1 MAHSALSD
9 HHFLLIPLF
18 LLATIAPS
26 IHQSIPLGTNLS
38 AVDENSSWVSPS
50 GEFAFGFRHLPNNDS
65 LFLLAIWFQ
74 KIPERTVVWS
84 ANRDNP
90 VQRESRVE
98 LVNNGHLVLYD
109 HKGREIWKKP
119 KAINARA
126 TSASMLDAGNLVLFS
141 MDSSIIWESFNEPT
155 DTILPSQTLTKPSK
169 LSSRR
174 YEMDY
179 SKGQFELRLQED
191 GDLVLYTVPL
201 EGEFT
206 YSNYWSTNTTGSG
219 SQVIFNESGYI
230 YLTQISG
237 VSITLTPGTIV
248 STQEFYHRATLDFDG
263 VIRQYVYPRTPDST
277 VGWAQS
283 WSVVWY
289 RPPNVCIDVRF
300 DVGSG
305 TCGFNSYCALDEDQR
320 TTCHCPPGYSYLDPN
335 NTFGGCK
342 QDFVPQSCES
352 GGSIEA
358 PLFDL
363 KEMRNVDWLLNDYEL
378 YSPINENL
386 CRQECLVDCFCAV
399 AVFRDV
405 DSTCWKKK
413 LPLANGRM
421 DYGVSRKTL
430 IKTPRGNLSL
440 QTAPRPTS
448 SCREKKDRTAL
459 ILIGSVLF
467 GGSGLLNLLLLLAI
481 SMVLLYSH
489 HQRKVRFQRHDAS
502 MLGIRI
508 LSFTFKELEQ
518 ATNGFKE
525 ELDRGP
531 FGAIY
536 KGALVLESRHLIAVK
551 MLDTVVAE
559 GESNKEFET
568 EVAAIGQTHHKHLA
582 RLLGFC
588 NEGLHQLLVYE
599 FMSSGSLASFLF
611 GSIRPDWNQRTQ
623 IALGIARGLVYLHEE
638 CSSQIIHCDINPQN
652 ILLDESLTP
661 RISGFG
667 LAKLMKADQTRSI
680 TGIRGTRGYVS
691 PEWFKDMP
699 ITAKVDVYS
708 FGVLLLEI
716 ICCRRNLEIGLEN
729 EERVILT
736 DWAYDCYAEM
746 RLDLLV
752 ENDED
757 AKEDLKRMERMVMV
771 AIWCIQENPT
781 MRPSMMNVTEMLE
794 GVVEVSKPLHPYS
807 TSSIFC

>member
-1 MAHSALSD
+1 MAHSALFD
-9 HHFLLIPLF
+9 LHFLLIPLF

-26 IHQSIPLGTNLS
+26 IHQSIPLGTTIS

-109 HKGREIWKKP
+109 HEGREIWKKP

-126 TSASMLDAGNLVLFS
+126 TSASMLDTGNLVLLS
-141 MDSSIIWESFNEPT
+141 TDSSTIWESFNEPT

-174 YEMDY
+174 SEKDY

-191 GDLVLYTVPL
+191 GDLKLYTVPL

-206 YSNYWSTNTTGSG
+206 YSNYWSTNTAGSG

-230 YLTQISG
+230 YLTQINGNS
-237 VSITLTPGTIV
+237 VSLTPGNIV

-263 VIRQYVYPRTPDST
+263 VIRQYVYPRTLDST

-283 WSVVWY
+283 WSNVWY
-289 RPPNVCIDVRF
+289 QPPNVCLAVFFAI
-300 DVGSG
+300 GSG

-320 TTCHCPPGYSYLDPN
+320 TTCHCPTGYSYLDPN

-358 PLFDL
+358 SQFEL
-363 KEMRNVDWLLNDYEL
+363 KEMRNVDWPLNDYER
-378 YSPINENL
+378 YFPINENL
-386 CRQECLVDCFCAV
+386 CRQECLLDCFCAV
-399 AVFRDV
+399 AVFKD
-405 DSTCWKKK
+405 DTCWKKK
-413 LPLANGRM
+413 VPLGNGKM

-430 IKTPRGNLSL
+430 LKTPRGNLTL
-440 QTAPRPTS
+440 QTAPPPTS

-481 SMVLLYSH
+481 SMVLLYSR

-525 ELDRGP
+525 ELDRGA

-551 MLDTVVAE
+551 MLDNVVAE
-559 GESNKEFET
+559 GEFNKEFET
-568 EVAAIGQTHHKHLA
+568 EVAAIGQTHHKNLA

-611 GSIRPDWNQRTQ
+611 GSIRPNWNQRTQ

-638 CSSQIIHCDINPQN
+638 CSTQIIHCDINPQN

-716 ICCRRNLEIGLEN
+716 ICCRRNLEMGLEN

-736 DWAYDCYAEM
+736 DWAYDCYTDM

-757 AKEDLKRMERMVMV
+757 AKDDLMRVERMVVV

-781 MRPSMMNVTEMLE
+781 MRPSMMKVTEMLE
-794 GVVEVSKPLHPYS
+794 GVVEVSKPLNPYS
-807 TSSIFC
+807 TSSVFS